1 MLFMLTLKLNCNNIA
16 TKEKIVSPCE
26 ESNLST
32 VVALYENHSQDQSR
46 EVWVGNMYRGLPVV
60 TLTLFE
66 TKCFPRAVLV
76 AIETE
81 NVFIVEFQP
90 NEVKVC
96 QYQQCNQCIGNVCTH
111 FESDKQKK
119 VKSCCNHCL

>member
-1 MLFMLTLKLNCNNIA
+1 MLDIRQWLSSGEHRGMRFMLTLKLNCNNIA

-76 AIETE
+76 AIETG

-96 QYQQCNQCIGNVCTH
+96 QHQQCNQCIGNVCTH
-111 FESDKQKK
+111 F
-119 VKSCCNHCL
+119 

>member
-1 MLFMLTLKLNCNNIA
+1 MLTLKLNCNNIA

-60 TLTLFE
+60 TVTLFE

-76 AIETE
+76 AIETG
-81 NVFIVEFQP
+81 NVFIVEMKSKFVST
-90 NEVKVC
+90 N
-96 QYQQCNQCIGNVCTH
+96 NVISALAMFAPI
-111 FESDKQKK
+111 FESDRQKK